1 MVYRES
7 ESVCR
12 SATLNWRSALLK
24 AQIALAGFN
33 ANIDV
38 DQHLSS
44 CTNSSP
50 VKHSCSVCV
59 CMFMNLLTT
68 NLAVILH

>member
-12 SATLNWRSALLK
+12 SATLHWWS